1 MKRFRKALGIVALAL
16 VVSLS
21 LAMPVSA
28 WADETESYGKPD
40 VSGPQSA
47 WYNGQSH
54 HFRSTVKDSVSG
66 KDLVEGTDYTR
77 SFGFLRDR
85 GNADDIDTWLETD
98 DSFASS
104 GFVYERIDFKGNYA
118 GNGSHFVRHN
128 ILTLYEFKEL
138 DATKVEGEADPTL
151 GATLSLFVG
160 DPTTLLDLSAFILSR
175 EAGEQPGEY
184 AITCTTD
191 PEQIPAAGNNKA
203 KTRTGLGD
211 IVMNDGYTYKMVVG
225 DDICGFNYIR
235 IVPATLTIVPAYT
248 DVSATIA
255 WKDSG
260 NKEGLRPSAED
271 YAKLLSLTADGDA
284 SDMLPVVVDNG
295 DDTYTVTY
303 TGVRQYAYDGGVRHD
318 VDYKI
323 TQADVDG
330 YTTDNATV
338 GNEGVITNTHE
349 VKDGSD
355 HDSGDKPKDESGDK
369 AKDDSGNKP
378 EEQQVA
384 SNDELAKTGD
394 QTPSALVALALGA
407 SALGIAVVAKRR
419 SKR

>member
-1 MKRFRKALGIVALAL
+1 M
-16 VVSLS
+16 
-21 LAMPVSA
+21 
-28 WADETESYGKPD
+28 
-40 VSGPQSA
+40 
-47 WYNGQSH
+47 
-54 HFRSTVKDSVSG
+54 
-66 KDLVEGTDYTR
+66 
-77 SFGFLRDR
+77 
-85 GNADDIDTWLETD
+85 
-98 DSFASS
+98 
-104 GFVYERIDFKGNYA
+104 
-118 GNGSHFVRHN
+118 RHN

-151 GATLSLFVG
+151 EATLSLFVG
-160 DPTTLLDLSAFILSR
+160 DPTTLLDLSAFSLSR

-184 AITCTTD
+184 AITYTTD
-191 PEQIPAAGNNKA
+191 PEQIPAAYTSNSAG
-203 KTRTGLGD
+203 TRTGLGD
-211 IVMNDGYTYKMVVG
+211 ADLGDDYIYKMVVG
-225 DDICGFNYIR
+225 DDICGYNYIR

-255 WKDSG
+255 WKDSS

-271 YAKLLSLTADGDA
+271 YAKLLSLTSDGVA
-284 SDMLPVVVDNG
+284 SDMLPAVVDNG

-303 TGVRQYAYDGGVRHD
+303 AGVRQYAYDDNGERYD

-349 VKDGSD
+349 VAAPQPEPQLQPQPQPQPG
-355 HDSGDKPKDESGDK
+355 
-369 AKDDSGNKP
+369 
-378 EEQQVA
+378 EEQVA
-384 SNDELAKTGD
+384 TELAETGD

>member
-28 WADETESYGKPD
+28 WADEAESYGKPD

-66 KDLVEGTDYTR
+66 KDLVEGTDFTR
-77 SFGFLRDR
+77 SFGFISDR
-85 GNADDIDTWLETD
+85 GNADGINTWLATD
-98 DSFASS
+98 DSMVSS
-104 GFVYERIDFKGNYA
+104 GFVWEKIDFKGNYA

-151 GATLSLFVG
+151 EATLSLFVG
-160 DPTTLLDLSAFILSR
+160 DPTTLLDLSAFSLSR

-184 AITCTTD
+184 AITYTTD
-191 PEQIPAAGNNKA
+191 PEQIPAAYTSNSAG
-203 KTRTGLGD
+203 TRTGLGD
-211 IVMNDGYTYKMVVG
+211 ADLGDDYIYKMVVG
-225 DDICGFNYIR
+225 DDICGYNYIR

-255 WKDSG
+255 WKDSS

-271 YAKLLSLTADGDA
+271 YAKLLSLTADGAA
-284 SDMLPVVVDNG
+284 SDMLPAVVDNG

-303 TGVRQYAYDGGVRHD
+303 TGVRQYAYDDNGERHD

-323 TQADVDG
+323 TQADVSG

-349 VKDGSD
+349 VKADSAGESEDKSD
-355 HDSGDKPKDESGDK
+355 DRS
-369 AKDDSGNKP
+369 KDDSGNKP

-407 SALGIAVVAKRR
+407 SALGIAIVAKRR

>member
-21 LAMPVSA
+21 LATPVSA
-28 WADETESYGKPD
+28 WADEAESYGKPD

-85 GNADDIDTWLETD
+85 GNADRIDTWLATD
-98 DSFASS
+98 DSFVGS

-118 GNGSHFVRHN
+118 GNGSYFVRHN

-160 DPTTLLDLSAFILSR
+160 DPTTLLDLSAFSLSR
-175 EAGEQPGEY
+175 EAGEQPGKY
-184 AITCTTD
+184 AITYTTD
-191 PEQIPAAGNNKA
+191 PEQIPAAYTSNSAG
-203 KTRTGLGD
+203 TRTGLDDANLG
-211 IVMNDGYTYKMVVG
+211 DGYIYKMVVG
-225 DDICGFNYIR
+225 DDICGYNYIR
-235 IVPATLTIVPAYT
+235 IVPATLTIIPAYT
-248 DVSATIA
+248 DVSATIV
-255 WKDSG
+255 WNDSSNKD
-260 NKEGLRPSAED
+260 GLRPSAED
-271 YAKLLSLTADGDA
+271 YAKLLSLTADGAA
-284 SDMLPVVVDNG
+284 SDMLPAVVDNG

-303 TGVRQYAYDGGVRHD
+303 TGVRQYAYDNGERHD

-349 VKDGSD
+349 VKVA
-355 HDSGDKPKDESGDK
+355 PQPE
-369 AKDDSGNKP
+369 P
-378 EEQQVA
+378 QPQPQPQPQPEEEQQVA
-384 SNDELAKTGD
+384 TELAETGD

-407 SALGIAVVAKRR
+407 SALGIAIVAKRR

>member
-21 LAMPVSA
+21 LAMPASA
-28 WADETESYGKPD
+28 WADEAESYGKPT

-66 KDLVEGTDYTR
+66 EDLVEGTDFTR
-77 SFGFLRDR
+77 SFGFISDR
-85 GNADDIDTWLETD
+85 GNADGIDTWLATD
-98 DSFASS
+98 DSFVSS
-104 GFVYERIDFKGNYA
+104 GFVYERIDFKGNYS
-118 GNGSHFVRHN
+118 GSGSYFVRHN
-128 ILTLYEFKEL
+128 ILTLYGFKEL
-138 DATKVEGEADPTL
+138 NATKVEGEADPTL

-160 DPTTLLDLSAFILSR
+160 DPTTLLDLSAFSLSR

-184 AITCTTD
+184 AITYTTD
-191 PEQIPAAGNNKA
+191 PEQIPEAYTSNSAG
-203 KTRTGLGD
+203 TRTGLGEVD
-211 IVMNDGYTYKMVVG
+211 LGDGYISRLVVG
-225 DDICGFNYIR
+225 DDICGYNYIR

-255 WKDSG
+255 WKDSS
-260 NKEGLRPSAED
+260 NKDGLRPSAED
-271 YAKLLSLTADGDA
+271 YAKLLSLTADGAA
-284 SDMLPVVVDNG
+284 SDILPVVVDNG
-295 DDTYTVTY
+295 DNTYTVTY
-303 TGVRQYAYDGGVRHD
+303 TGVRQYAYDDNGERYD
-318 VDYKI
+318 IDYEI

-349 VKDGSD
+349 PKD
-355 HDSGDKPKDESGDK
+355 DSGNASKDESNDK
-369 AKDDSGNKP
+369 SKDDSGNKP

>member
-1 MKRFRKALGIVALAL
+1 MKRFRKTLGIVALAL
-16 VVSLS
+16 MVSLS

-28 WADETESYGKPD
+28 WADEAESYGKPD

-66 KDLVEGTDYTR
+66 NDLVEGEDYTR
-77 SFGFLRDR
+77 SFSFTRDR
-85 GNADDIDTWLETD
+85 RDSVACDTWLATD
-98 DSFASS
+98 DSMVSS
-104 GFVYERIDFKGNYA
+104 GFVWEKIDFKGNYA
-118 GNGSHFVRHN
+118 RYGSHSVRHN
-128 ILTLYEFKEL
+128 ILTLYEFKEFN
-138 DATKVEGEADPTL
+138 ATKVEGEADPTL
-151 GATLSLFVG
+151 EATLSLFVG
-160 DPTTLLDLSAFILSR
+160 DPTTLLDLSAFSLSR

-184 AITCTTD
+184 AITYTTD
-191 PEQIPAAGNNKA
+191 PEQIPAAYAHNSA

-211 IVMNDGYTYKMVVG
+211 VDLGDGYIYKMVVG

-248 DVSATIA
+248 DVSATIT
-255 WKDSG
+255 WKDSSD
-260 NKEGLRPSAED
+260 KDGLRPSAED
-271 YAKLLSLTADGDA
+271 YAKLLSLTADGVA
-284 SDMLPVVVDNG
+284 SDMLPAVVDNG

-303 TGVRQYAYDGGVRHD
+303 TGVRQYAYDDNGERYD

-349 VKDGSD
+349 VKADSAGESEDKSD
-355 HDSGDKPKDESGDK
+355 DRS
-369 AKDDSGNKP
+369 KDDSGNKP

-407 SALGIAVVAKRR
+407 SALGIAIVAKRR

>member
-28 WADETESYGKPD
+28 WADEAESYGKPD

-66 KDLVEGTDYTR
+66 KDLVEGEDYTR
-77 SFGFLRDR
+77 SFGFIRDR
-85 GNADDIDTWLETD
+85 GNAGNIDTWLPTD
-98 DSFASS
+98 DSMESS
-104 GFVYERIDFKGNYA
+104 GFVWERIDFKGNYT
-118 GNGSHFVRHN
+118 GNGSYFVRHN
-128 ILTLYEFKEL
+128 IMTLYEFEEL
-138 DATKVEGEADPTL
+138 SVTKVEGEADPTL

-160 DPTTLLDLSAFILSR
+160 DPTTPLDLSAFNLSR

-184 AITCTTD
+184 AITYTTD
-191 PEQIPAAGNNKA
+191 PEQLPEAYTSNSKG
-203 KTRTGLGD
+203 TRTGLGD
-211 IVMNDGYTYKMVVG
+211 VDLGDGYIYKMAVG
-225 DDICGFNYIR
+225 DDICGYNYIR
-235 IVPATLTIVPAYT
+235 IVPGTLTIVPAYT

-255 WKDSG
+255 WKDSSD
-260 NKEGLRPSAED
+260 KDGLRPSAED
-271 YAKLLSLTADGDA
+271 YAKLLSLTADGVA
-284 SDMLPVVVDNG
+284 SDILPVVVDNG

-303 TGVRQYAYDGGVRHD
+303 TGVRQYAYDDNGERYD

-349 VKDGSD
+349 VKADPAG
-355 HDSGDKPKDESGDK
+355 ESGDESDGK
-369 AKDDSGNKP
+369 TKDDSGNKP

-384 SNDELAKTGD
+384 TELVKTGD
-394 QTPSALVALALGA
+394 RTPSALVALALGA
-407 SALGIAVVAKRR
+407 SALGVAVVAKRR

>member
-1 MKRFRKALGIVALAL
+1 MGNPMF
-16 VVSLS
+16 
-21 LAMPVSA
+21 PVLRA
-28 WADETESYGKPD
+28 HGTT
-40 VSGPQSA
+40 
-47 WYNGQSH
+47 GQSH

-255 WKDSG
+255 WKDSS
-260 NKEGLRPSAED
+260 NKDGLRPSAED
-271 YAKLLSLTADGDA
+271 YAKLLSLTADGVA
-284 SDMLPVVVDNG
+284 SDMLPAVVDNG

-303 TGVRQYAYDGGVRHD
+303 TGVRQYAYVDNDERYD

-349 VKDGSD
+349 VAAPQPEPQPQPQPQPQPG
-355 HDSGDKPKDESGDK
+355 
-369 AKDDSGNKP
+369 
-378 EEQQVA
+378 EEQVA
-384 SNDELAKTGD
+384 TELAETGD
-394 QTPSALVALALGA
+394 QTPSALVALALGV

>member
-28 WADETESYGKPD
+28 WADEAESYGKPD
-40 VSGPQSA
+40 VSGPQRE

-77 SFGFLRDR
+77 SFCFKSDRRDP
-85 GNADDIDTWLETD
+85 GAGDTWLATD
-98 DSFASS
+98 DSMASS
-104 GFVYERIDFKGNYA
+104 GFVWEKIDFKGNYA
-118 GNGSHFVRHN
+118 GNGSNIVRHN

-138 DATKVEGEADPTL
+138 NATKVEGEADPTL
-151 GATLSLFVG
+151 GATLSLIVG
-160 DPTTLLDLSAFILSR
+160 DPTTLLDLSAFSLSR

-184 AITCTTD
+184 AITYTTD
-191 PEQIPAAGNNKA
+191 PEQIPAAYTPNSA

-211 IVMNDGYTYKMVVG
+211 VDLGDGYIYKMVVG

-248 DVSATIA
+248 DISATIA

-260 NKEGLRPSAED
+260 NKDGLRPSAED
-271 YAKLLSLTADGDA
+271 YAKLLSLTADGVA
-284 SDMLPVVVDNG
+284 SDIQPAVVDNG
-295 DDTYTVTY
+295 DDTYAVTY
-303 TGVRQYAYDGGVRHD
+303 TGVRQYVYDNNGERYD
-318 VDYKI
+318 VDHKI

-349 VKDGSD
+349 VKADPAG
-355 HDSGDKPKDESGDK
+355 ESENESEGK
-369 AKDDSGNKP
+369 TRDDSGNKP
-378 EEQQVA
+378 EANQVA
-384 SNDELAKTGD
+384 SDADLAKTGD

-407 SALGIAVVAKRR
+407 SALGVAVVAKRR

>member
-28 WADETESYGKPD
+28 WADEAESYGKPD

-85 GNADDIDTWLETD
+85 GNADSIDTWLATD
-98 DSFASS
+98 DSMVSS
-104 GFVYERIDFKGNYA
+104 GFVWEKIDFKGNYA

-128 ILTLYEFKEL
+128 ILTLYEFKEM

-160 DPTTLLDLSAFILSR
+160 DPTTLLDLSAFSLSR

-184 AITCTTD
+184 AITYTTD
-191 PEQIPAAGNNKA
+191 PEQIPEAYTSNSAG
-203 KTRTGLGD
+203 TRTGLGD
-211 IVMNDGYTYKMVVG
+211 VDLGDGYISKMVVG
-225 DDICGFNYIR
+225 DDICGYNYIR

-255 WKDSG
+255 WKDSS
-260 NKEGLRPSAED
+260 NKDGLRPSAED
-271 YAKLLSLTADGDA
+271 YAKLLSLTADGVA
-284 SDMLPVVVDNG
+284 SDVLPVVVDNG

-303 TGVRQYAYDGGVRHD
+303 TGVRQYAYDGNGERYD

-338 GNEGVITNTHE
+338 GNEGIITNTHE
-349 VKDGSD
+349 PKD
-355 HDSGDKPKDESGDK
+355 DSGNASKDESSDK
-369 AKDDSGNKP
+369 SKDDSGNKP
-378 EEQQVA
+378 EAEQVA
-384 SNDELAKTGD
+384 SEAELAKTGD
-394 QTPSALVALALGA
+394 QAPSALVALALGA

>member
-28 WADETESYGKPD
+28 WADEAESYGKPD

-66 KDLVEGTDYTR
+66 KDLVEGEDYTR
-77 SFGFLRDR
+77 SFGFIRDR
-85 GNADDIDTWLETD
+85 GNADNIDAWLPTD
-98 DSFASS
+98 DSMVGS
-104 GFVYERIDFKGNYA
+104 GFVWERIDFKGNYA
-118 GNGSHFVRHN
+118 GNGSYFVRHN
-128 ILTLYEFKEL
+128 IMTLYEFKEL
-138 DATKVEGEADPTL
+138 SVTKVEGEADPTL

-160 DPTTLLDLSAFILSR
+160 DPTTLLDLSAFSLSR
-175 EAGEQPGEY
+175 KAGEQPGEY
-184 AITCTTD
+184 AITYATD
-191 PEQIPAAGNNKA
+191 PEQLPEAYTSNSAG
-203 KTRTGLGD
+203 TRTGLGD
-211 IVMNDGYTYKMVVG
+211 VDLGDGYIYKMVVG
-225 DDICGFNYIR
+225 DDICGYSYIR
-235 IVPATLTIVPAYT
+235 IVPGTLTIVPAYT
-248 DVSATIA
+248 DVSATIT
-255 WKDSG
+255 WKDSSD
-260 NKEGLRPSAED
+260 KDGLRPSAED
-271 YAKLLSLTADGDA
+271 YAKLLSLTADGVA
-284 SDMLPVVVDNG
+284 SDILPAVVDNG

-303 TGVRQYAYDGGVRHD
+303 TGVRQYAYDNGERYD

-323 TQADVDG
+323 TQADVAG

-338 GNEGVITNTHE
+338 GNEGVITNTRE
-349 VKDGSD
+349 RQPEA
-355 HDSGDKPKDESGDK
+355 KPEPQPEPQPQ
-369 AKDDSGNKP
+369 P

-384 SNDELAKTGD
+384 TELAETGD

-407 SALGIAVVAKRR
+407 SALGIAIVAKRR

>member
-16 VVSLS
+16 VASLA

-47 WYNGQSH
+47 WYDGQSH

-118 GNGSHFVRHN
+118 GNGSHFVRHS

-184 AITCTTD
+184 AITYTTD
-191 PEQIPAAGNNKA
+191 PEQIPAAYTSNSAG
-203 KTRTGLGD
+203 TRTGLGD
-211 IVMNDGYTYKMVVG
+211 ADLGDGYIYKMVVG

-255 WKDSG
+255 WKDSS
-260 NKEGLRPSAED
+260 NEDGLRPSAED
-271 YAKLLSLTADGDA
+271 YAKLLSLTADGVA
-284 SDMLPVVVDNG
+284 SDVLPVVVDNG

-303 TGVRQYAYDGGVRHD
+303 TGVRQYAYDGNGERYD

-349 VKDGSD
+349 VAAPQPEPQLQPQPQPQPG
-355 HDSGDKPKDESGDK
+355 
-369 AKDDSGNKP
+369 
-378 EEQQVA
+378 EEQVA
-384 SNDELAKTGD
+384 TELAETGD

>member
-28 WADETESYGKPD
+28 WADEAESYGKPD
-40 VSGPQSA
+40 VSDPQSA
-47 WYNGQSH
+47 WYDGQSH
-54 HFRSTVKDSVSG
+54 HFRSTVKDPVSCN
-66 KDLVEGTDYTR
+66 DLEEGTDYTR
-77 SFGFLRDR
+77 SFCFISDRRDPVP
-85 GNADDIDTWLETD
+85 GDTWLPTD
-98 DSFASS
+98 DSMVSS
-104 GFVYERIDFKGNYA
+104 GFVWEKIDFKGNYERY
-118 GNGSHFVRHN
+118 GSHSVRHN

-138 DATKVEGEADPTL
+138 NATKVEGEADPTL
-151 GATLSLFVG
+151 EATLSLVVG
-160 DPTTLLDLSAFILSR
+160 DPTTLLDLSAFSLSR
-175 EAGEQPGEY
+175 KAGEQPGEY
-184 AITCTTD
+184 AITYTTD
-191 PEQIPAAGNNKA
+191 PEQLPEAYTPNSTN
-203 KTRTGLGD
+203 TRRGLGD
-211 IVMNDGYTYKMVVG
+211 IKMSDGYTYEMVVG

-260 NKEGLRPSAED
+260 NKDGLRPSAED
-271 YAKLLSLTADGDA
+271 YAKLLSLTADGVA
-284 SDMLPVVVDNG
+284 SDILPAVVDNG

-303 TGVRQYAYDGGVRHD
+303 TGVRQYAYDDSGERYD

-349 VKDGSD
+349 VPAPQPAPQPEPQPQPQPQPG
-355 HDSGDKPKDESGDK
+355 
-369 AKDDSGNKP
+369 

-384 SNDELAKTGD
+384 TELAETGD

-407 SALGIAVVAKRR
+407 SALGIAIVAKRR

>member
-1 MKRFRKALGIVALAL
+1 M
-16 VVSLS
+16 
-21 LAMPVSA
+21 
-28 WADETESYGKPD
+28 
-40 VSGPQSA
+40 
-47 WYNGQSH
+47 
-54 HFRSTVKDSVSG
+54 
-66 KDLVEGTDYTR
+66 
-77 SFGFLRDR
+77 
-85 GNADDIDTWLETD
+85 
-98 DSFASS
+98 
-104 GFVYERIDFKGNYA
+104 
-118 GNGSHFVRHN
+118 RHN
-128 ILTLYEFKEL
+128 ILTLYEFKEFN
-138 DATKVEGEADPTL
+138 ATKVEGEADPTL
-151 GATLSLFVG
+151 EATLSLFVG
-160 DPTTLLDLSAFILSR
+160 DPTTLLDLSAFSLSR
-175 EAGEQPGEY
+175 KAGEQPGEY
-184 AITCTTD
+184 AITYTTD
-191 PEQIPAAGNNKA
+191 PEQLPEAYTPNSAN
-203 KTRTGLGD
+203 TRRGLGD
-211 IVMNDGYTYKMVVG
+211 IKMSDGYTYKMVVG

-248 DVSATIA
+248 DISATIA

-260 NKEGLRPSAED
+260 NEEGLRPSVED

-284 SDMLPVVVDNG
+284 SDILPVVVDNG

-303 TGVRQYAYDGGVRHD
+303 TGVRQYAYDDNGERYD

-349 VKDGSD
+349 VAAPQPGPQPQPQPQPQP
-355 HDSGDKPKDESGDK
+355 G
-369 AKDDSGNKP
+369 

-384 SNDELAKTGD
+384 TELAETGD

>member
-28 WADETESYGKPD
+28 WADEAESYGKPD

-66 KDLVEGTDYTR
+66 KDLVEGEDFVR
-77 SFGFLRDR
+77 SYYFMTDR
-85 GNADDIDTWLETD
+85 GNLSGSEEWL
-98 DSFASS
+98 DSDSGMASS
-104 GFVYERIDFKGNYA
+104 GFVQERIQFIKNYEKY
-118 GNGSHFVRHN
+118 GLHIVRHN

-138 DATKVEGEADPTL
+138 NATKIEGEEDPAL
-151 GATLSLFVG
+151 EATLNLVVG
-160 DPTTLLDLSAFILSR
+160 DPIVQLDRSAFILSR

-184 AITCTTD
+184 AITYTTD
-191 PEQIPAAGNNKA
+191 PEQIPAAGSNSA

-211 IVMNDGYTYKMVVG
+211 ADLGDGYTYKMVVG

-255 WKDSG
+255 WKDSS
-260 NKEGLRPSAED
+260 NKDGLRPSAED
-271 YAKLLSLTADGDA
+271 YAKLLSLTADGVA
-284 SDMLPVVVDNG
+284 SDMLPAVVDNG

-303 TGVRQYAYDGGVRHD
+303 TGVRQYAYDDNGERYD

-349 VKDGSD
+349 VKADSAGESEDKSD
-355 HDSGDKPKDESGDK
+355 DRS
-369 AKDDSGNKP
+369 KDDSGNKP

-407 SALGIAVVAKRR
+407 SVLGIAVVAKRR